1 MPKIIDYF
9 RYNRISFKIIELFLA
24 NLLGVPP
31 SMWPE
36 YRTNGTIGHMYDG
49 GRRIARTAGL
59 ILKIKNQKNKIRRPI
74 ILLD

>member
-36 YRTNGTIGHMYDG
+36 YRTNGTIGHMGDG
-49 GRRIARTAGL
+49 GRKIAGDAGL
-59 ILKIKNQKNKIRRPI
+59 ISRSRIREDKCDDP
-74 ILLD
+74 